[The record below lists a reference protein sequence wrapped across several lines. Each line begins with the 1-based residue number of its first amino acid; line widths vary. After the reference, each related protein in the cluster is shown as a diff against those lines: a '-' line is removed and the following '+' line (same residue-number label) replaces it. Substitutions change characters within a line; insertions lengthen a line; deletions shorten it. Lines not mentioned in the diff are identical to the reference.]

1 MDFRNAE
8 ELHAGLYQ
16 KKEWWKRTYR
26 KQLWYKHCRGKNV
39 VRIDNDSDISAL
51 IHEYPFQYPSGKKKP
66 EKCIMYLAADV
77 EDKGKPVAM
86 RVIFFW
92 DW

>member
-16 KKEWWKRTYR
+16 QKEWWKRTYR
-26 KQLWYKHCRGKNV
+26 KQLWYKRCRGKNV

-51 IHEYPFQYPSGKKKP
+51 IHEYPFQYPSGKKKGREVHHVFGP
-66 EKCIMYLAADV
+66 PMWEIKV
-77 EDKGKPVAM
+77 N
-86 RVIFFW
+86 R
-92 DW
+92 

>member
-16 KKEWWKRTYR
+16 QKEWWKRTYC
-26 KQLWYKHCRGKNV
+26 KQLWYKRCRGKNV

-51 IHEYPFQYPSGKKKP
+51 IHEYPFQYPSGKKKAG
-66 EKCIMYLAADV
+66 KCIMYLSRRC
-77 EDKGKPVAM
+77 G
-86 RVIFFW
+86 R
-92 DW
+92 

>member
-16 KKEWWKRTYR
+16 QKEWWKRTYR
-26 KQLWYKHCRGKNV
+26 KQLWYKRCRGKNV

-51 IHEYPFQYPSGKKKP
+51 IHEYPFQYPSGKKKGREVHHVFEP
-66 EKCIMYLAADV
+66 PMWEIKV
-77 EDKGKPVAM
+77 NQ
-86 RVIFFW
+86 
-92 DW
+92 